1 MAALNM
7 YVCEY
12 VQTNAQVQ
20 ILESVR
26 SIEYLRSRSSSSF
39 TITRAQRW
47 YRPRMQWRA
56 SAFYTH
62 ILILLLGRRNG
73 LIHILTM
80 WECVSVAYKPL
91 TFICAE
97 ESNLF
102 PSLSHAQSDSDGNLI
117 LNSWKI
123 SLFLHSS
130 QSRECN
136 ASWCPTDKQIRLNPF
151 NLFSV
156 LRKLHII

>member
-1 MAALNM
+1 
-7 YVCEY
+7 
-12 VQTNAQVQ
+12 
-20 ILESVR
+20 
-26 SIEYLRSRSSSSF
+26 
-39 TITRAQRW
+39 
-47 YRPRMQWRA
+47 
-56 SAFYTH
+56 
-62 ILILLLGRRNG
+62 
-73 LIHILTM
+73 M

-151 NLFSV
+151 NFFSV
-156 LRKLHII
+156 LRKLHIILRTMYFGQINFFRIICLLIFFKHHSIKFTSLLPLNNFHQNVTNSHDYNLNNKLWHLNRFLIYNY